1 MAWIFF
7 LICWIIS
14 LLILIPALLKKQEI
28 NRQELQQWDDLI
40 KERKAE
46 IKALNSEQELQQIR
60 IKEFMEQASAAEH
73 TFQTIS
79 HLKAECENQ
88 VKNLQNSIQTLS
100 QTEAAVK
107 DNMEK
112 AIDEKSKMLSKEYQ
126 DNSNEYMLE
135 YNTTMKE
142 MANEFTKNIAGK
154 RAELHLLEDAI
165 EDKQA
170 VYEAIIEYEKRKAQ
184 EEEHKAFYKL
194 NIPEED
200 LNEIKKI
207 KEILPHLRNPEALN
221 KVIWSVY
228 YQKPYQDLIGRLF
241 QSNKPSGIYKITSLI
256 DNKIYIGQSVNV
268 PNRFSEHI
276 KRGLGAE
283 PATKNRL
290 YPAMMRQGVENF
302 TFELLEEIPREKLD
316 ERENYWI
323 QFFHSAEIGLNS
335 NKGVKG

>member
-7 LICWIIS
+7 LTCWIIS

-28 NRQELQQWDDLI
+28 NRQELQQWDNLI

-60 IKEFMEQASAAEH
+60 IKEFMQQASAAEH

-79 HLKAECENQ
+79 QLKTDCENQ

-135 YNTTMKE
+135 YNITMKE

-170 VYEAIIEYEKRKAQ
+170 IYEAIIEYEQRKAQ

-200 LNEIKKI
+200 LIEIKKI
-207 KEILPHLRNPEALN
+207 KELLPHLRNPEALN
-221 KVIWSVY
+221 TV
-228 YQKPYQDLIGRLF
+228 
-241 QSNKPSGIYKITSLI
+241 
-256 DNKIYIGQSVNV
+256 
-268 PNRFSEHI
+268 
-276 KRGLGAE
+276 
-283 PATKNRL
+283 
-290 YPAMMRQGVENF
+290 
-302 TFELLEEIPREKLD
+302 
-316 ERENYWI
+316 
-323 QFFHSAEIGLNS
+323 
-335 NKGVKG
+335 